1 MPNWK
6 KLITSGSDASLSTL
20 TINNSG
26 STADSLT
33 ITATEDSSAAA
44 PVITLKRNSNSPAD
58 ADYIGQIKFKGEND
72 ADQEVVYAKIT
83 GKINDASDG
92 SEDGNI
98 EFANRRGGL
107 NVITARLSSD
117 KLQLLNGTDFEV
129 DGGSI
134 SGSTYYGDGS
144 NLTGINA
151 SIVSSS
157 TVSDTFTSVT
167 AYTASHA
174 FGTKDVI
181 VNVYDD
187 NDRMVIPQEITTL
200 STTSVGIDFGTSVT
214 GRVVIGKAGHIVS
227 GSVVADVDFTSVSS
241 SILPHTTEVFD
252 LGSSA
257 NRWRDLYLSGSTID
271 LGGTKITRDTATGDI
286 EFKDSGDNRK
296 SLKVDVL
303 TIGSGA
309 NQRKIQVSNGKVRFT
324 DTSDTHED
332 TETTHILPAA
342 TDTYDLGSPTRQWRD
357 LYLSSASLYIDG
369 QKVLSS
375 TSDTLTF
382 TTDAGQSI
390 KLLETGADDIILQT
404 DTGNIELKGTVEVL
418 TGKKITD
425 SAGSVIRFGN
435 SIGITGSIE
444 TTGTVDGIDLQAFS
458 SSVATSLSNVASDW
472 DSVTNKPAG
481 IVSSSAQITSLT
493 SYTETFTSQTAVTAS
508 HSLGTKNVTVSIYGS
523 DDYMVFPTSI
533 KTHDT
538 NNVYVQFNSSRS
550 GRIVITK

>member
-227 GSVVADVDFTSVSS
+227 GSVAIDTDFQNMAEHIIPSTADTY
-241 SILPHTTEVFD
+241 D
-252 LGSSA
+252 LGSVA
-257 NRWRDLYLSGSTID
+257 KPWRDLYLSD
-271 LGGTKITRDTATGDI
+271 
-286 EFKDSGDNRK
+286 
-296 SLKVDVL
+296 
-303 TIGSGA
+303 
-309 NQRKIQVSNGKVRFT
+309 
-324 DTSDTHED
+324 
-332 TETTHILPAA
+332 
-342 TDTYDLGSPTRQWRD
+342 
-357 LYLSSASLYIDG
+357 ASLYIDG
-369 QKVLSS
+369 TQVISS
-375 TSDTLTF
+375 TSDTVTF
-382 TTDAGQSI
+382 STDAGQSI

-523 DDYMVFPTSI
+523 DDYMIFPTSI